1 MARKSLIESS
11 SYYDEILDMIKEGL
25 SPQTISDHLKDEYNE
40 VISGRTIHRHIQKIK
55 SKTSSEYYKKKK
67 AKKEKQK
74 EIVDKGV
81 ANKEAYD
88 EIVSEGIGDLDSL
101 DTLIS
106 KLNAVG
112 LDVNN
117 LSIEYG
123 PNGGLVTSEADIV
136 RIQLISKKVLID
148 AIKARNDI
156 LKDTNETNVN
166 IGLPVVITKDEE
178 EQLEKEIEDE
188 LR

>member
-1 MARKSLIESS
+1 M
-11 SYYDEILDMIKEGL
+11 
-25 SPQTISDHLKDEYNE
+25 
-40 VISGRTIHRHIQKIK
+40 
-55 SKTSSEYYKKKK
+55 
-67 AKKEKQK
+67 
-74 EIVDKGV
+74 
-81 ANKEAYD
+81 
-88 EIVSEGIGDLDSL
+88 SEGIGDLDSL